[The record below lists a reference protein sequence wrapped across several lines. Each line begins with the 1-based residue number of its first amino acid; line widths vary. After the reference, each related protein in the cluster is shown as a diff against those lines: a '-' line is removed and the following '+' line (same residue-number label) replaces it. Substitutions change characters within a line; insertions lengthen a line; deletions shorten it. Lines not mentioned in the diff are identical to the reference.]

1 MDNNLFVGK
10 VLHTFDSLSSTNE
23 YLVELLAKSEPPEG
37 MVVCADNQTA
47 GRGQYGSRWHSA
59 PGENL
64 LVSVLFYPQWLRVA
78 DQWLLSEAMALA
90 VRQAVAEATQLPV
103 HIKWPNDVYVGGR
116 KVAGLLL
123 QCGLNGASLRYAVV
137 GIGLNVNQRL
147 FPPEVPN
154 ATSLALVCGR
164 LFDRSAV
171 LKQLLVCVE
180 QSYLQLRQGA
190 ERIRL
195 LYREN
200 LLGLGRRRAFKRPD
214 GSAFEATP
222 IHVLPD
228 GRLLLQTEQ
237 GEVAFSVKELIW
249 LFDDSPAKQ
258 G

>member
-10 VLHTFDSLSSTNE
+10 VLHTFDSLPSTND

-64 LVSVLFYPQWLRVA
+64 LVSVLFYPQWLSVA
-78 DQWLLSEAMALA
+78 DQWLLSEAMAVA

-137 GIGLNVNQRL
+137 GIGLNVNQCF

-154 ATSLALVCGR
+154 ATSLASVCGR

-171 LKQLLVCVE
+171 LERILVWVE
-180 QSYLQLRQGA
+180 QSYLQLRRGGKH
-190 ERIRL
+190 IRS

-200 LLGLGRRRAFKRPD
+200 LLGLGRRRAFRRPD
-214 GSAFEATP
+214 GSVFGAMP
-222 IHVLPD
+222 VDVLPD

-237 GEVAFSVKELIW
+237 GEVAFSVKELVW
-249 LFDDSPAKQ
+249 LFDDSPADQ